1 MTIFEQE
8 FIEKSLTLLH
18 QILSCEAKLADAIHA
33 FTQDDPHNHRYQL
46 NSKITDAKN
55 WEQLE
60 LLQVSAAYSETL
72 FRIICSYSQDPTISP
87 QHIDSVIKLLEKD
100 YFSVITSNT
109 TPKQRISSITN
120 KIAQIKFDK
129 IDTEDSNPVTEK
141 PTAHPYKFFT
151 PETTTAGFI
160 LTASLAAAATLYFA
174 AK

>member
-8 FIEKSLTLLH
+8 FIEISLNLLH
-18 QILSCEAKLADAIHA
+18 QILSCETKLADAIHA
-33 FTQDDPHNHRYQL
+33 FTQNDPHNHRYQL
-46 NSKITDAKN
+46 NSKIADAKD

-72 FRIICSYSQDPTISP
+72 FRTICSYSQDTTISP
-87 QHIDSVIKLLEKD
+87 QQIDAAITLFEKD
-100 YFSVITSNT
+100 YFSLITSNT
-109 TPKQRISSITN
+109 TPKQRISSIINTL
-120 KIAQIKFDK
+120 AQIKFDK
-129 IDTEDSNPVTEK
+129 IGTEDSNPVIEK

-151 PETTTAGFI
+151 PETTTAGLI